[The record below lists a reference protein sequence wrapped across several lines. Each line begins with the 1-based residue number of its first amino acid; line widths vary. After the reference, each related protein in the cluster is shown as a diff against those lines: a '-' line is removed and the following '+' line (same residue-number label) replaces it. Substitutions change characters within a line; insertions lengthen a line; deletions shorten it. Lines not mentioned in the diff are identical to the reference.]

1 MPKKVIKD
9 KLVTGYSPWPKR
21 YTMDQAKNVARWNPW
36 MAHDWMDEAARG
48 LSIDHFDLIEYHDK
62 VVDEINQGWKNRT
75 KYRFYNQKEF
85 WGGLPPKMIRKI
97 IPDDDYDIVSNEEE

>member
-1 MPKKVIKD
+1 MPKKTEQVNLIK
-9 KLVTGYSPWPKR
+9 GYSPWPKR

-62 VVDEINQGWKNRT
+62 VADEINQGWKNRT
-75 KYRFYNQKEF
+75 RYRFYNQKEF

>member
-1 MPKKVIKD
+1 MPKKTEQVNLIK
-9 KLVTGYSPWPKR
+9 GYSPWSKR
-21 YTMDQAKNVARWNPW
+21 YTMNQAKNVARWNPW
-36 MAHDWMDEAARG
+36 MAHGWMEEAARG

-62 VVDEINQGWKNRT
+62 VADEINQGWKNRT

-85 WGGLPPKMIRKI
+85 WSGLPPKMIRKI